1 MNKVIK
7 SRPVRPIKSQTILY
21 SFFHNRKLKKAT
33 FIEASKYTLDL
44 SKLVFGGVILVNIM
58 SLHTNKISIFVM
70 GAVAILILTA
80 ISFILFIKG
89 KE

>member
-7 SRPVRPIKSQTILY
+7 SHPVRPIKSQTILD